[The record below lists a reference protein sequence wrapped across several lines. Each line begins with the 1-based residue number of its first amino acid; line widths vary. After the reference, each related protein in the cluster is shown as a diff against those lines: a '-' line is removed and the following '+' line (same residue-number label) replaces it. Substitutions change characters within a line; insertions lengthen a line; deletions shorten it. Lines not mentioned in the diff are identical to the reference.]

1 MAIKKLWRTLQIFQ
15 LQHGAVGWFLP
26 NPSGGQCG
34 SSLNQW
40 VISWSGKC
48 MHHSGNLA
56 IFQEQKG
63 PPFMRYD
70 PGKPVMAGSTRGI
83 PRNWGM
89 TGAWEEWKGGGFVNF
104 LGVPSWE
111 LQILGLI
118 STAYHIEI
126 YWKYRDIYI
135 YIYRILRCVYVMS
148 WHVFTDF
155 TVSFYLMICVNMCRH
170 EYIVLG
176 LSIR

>member
-1 MAIKKLWRTLQIFQ
+1 MAIKKLWRTLQSFQ

-26 NPSGGQCG
+26 HHSGGQCG

-40 VISWSGKC
+40 VISEFSGKC

-89 TGAWEEWKGGGFVNF
+89 TGGLRGSEKGVGFVHF
-104 LGVPSWE
+104 WGGSKILRTSDF
-111 LQILGLI
+111 LGLI

-126 YWKYRDIYI
+126 YWKYRDIN
-135 YIYRILRCVYVMS
+135 RILRCVYVMS
-148 WHVFTDF
+148 LHVFTDF
-155 TVSFYLMICVNMCRH
+155 TVLFYLMICVNMCRH
-170 EYIVLG
+170 KCIVLG